1 MAITKETEI
10 AKIEIVGGW
19 NVQIASDTVIKEDD
33 VEIGRSRVRNVLQ
46 PFQSTYTTDS
56 EGKKT
61 CSPIYLIINQLQ
73 NGFIYYQPP
82 IVLIINQLCFTFSF
96 YFIKYID
103 ILLQSKYDV
112 YWII

>member
-61 CSPIYLIINQLQ
+61 WTHSDKDISGEPAQVQSIAQAAW
-73 NGFIYYQPP
+73 
-82 IVLIINQLCFTFSF
+82 TDE
-96 YFIKYID
+96 IKA
-103 ILLQSKYDV
+103 KYKT
-112 YWII
+112 WIEAQTV